1 MALLDL
7 GHVER
12 RRIGAVRERMML
24 VAAGLASFGI
34 VGVAVLMMGAIA

>member
-12 RRIGAVRERMML
+12 RRAGMARDRLML
-24 VAAGLASFGI
+24 IAAGLASFGI
-34 VGVAVLMMGAIA
+34 VGVAALMMGVIA

>member
-7 GHVER
+7 GYVNKRHKTV
-12 RRIGAVRERMML
+12 VRDRLML

-34 VGVAVLMMGAIA
+34 VGVAALMMGAL